1 MRSPPDKTGGG
12 FFADF
17 LQTFCRLFRVC
28 KAPQSFVKVRYFL
41 IEKKQKTR
49 MNT

>member
-28 KAPQSFVKVRYFL
+28 KAPQTSAKGRHFL
-41 IEKKQKTR
+41 VYKKQKTR